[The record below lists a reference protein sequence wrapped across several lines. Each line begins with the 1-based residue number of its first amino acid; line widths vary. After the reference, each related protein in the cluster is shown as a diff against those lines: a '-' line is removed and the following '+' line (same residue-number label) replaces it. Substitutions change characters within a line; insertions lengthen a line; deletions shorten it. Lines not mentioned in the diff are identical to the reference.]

1 LSPPISRVAFYPDT
15 KYPSRNASPS
25 TILLSLRCTT
35 LPRPA
40 SQERKRTDDT
50 HTTRGEGLVL
60 AVLLQPLLIV
70 QAQQPHSFV
79 RKEGDVMLA
88 AMFDV
93 NNAKNGSC
101 GDYDV
106 REVQSVFAVEWF
118 IDKLNQINYIPGYH
132 IATPRTME
140 AAVQLKE
147 HYITGSNSS
156 QQAPLVGL
164 VGPSR
169 TSEVIPVSQFFSS
182 LPASQQLPQI
192 SGSATG
198 VALGNKTQYPNF
210 LRVIPPD
217 DVQIK
222 GDVFF
227 ILFTTVI
234 TKLLLE
240 LRWNYI
246 AIVYIDDD
254 YGTTAATALR
264 QEAERQNICVP
275 VFDSLPTNTKSSAFI
290 TSVND
295 VIFSEAL
302 RLQSSALT
310 DNIQVLEAAK
320 GSLMVTPRHR
330 EMEEFREAWNT
341 LWINCSYPPPEV
353 TDHPWLQELHALHK
367 GSNCQ
372 ALRLKPAEELL
383 YPWYHVQAAAV
394 FAAVIKRKH
403 AQDCAG
409 ASVPCTKFLS
419 HLRELTSQQIM
430 LQRSL
435 DLEAEFLNISS
446 AFYGVTDVRF
456 SSSGEVL
463 VGTDHEETLY
473 EIHNFRT
480 CGGDS
485 QFCFRKVGNFF
496 DGNISLNYSQTEA
509 YPPDTTGPVTWDNL
523 APAQCSDDVD
533 CLECRRTDLAESAL
547 IVEGDFYFVAMVPVH
562 TSDPDNPLQCGAI
575 RPDLGADFV
584 ESILFALD
592 KVNEPDG
599 RFSSIMK
606 DSCFNALSVKEKLIQ
621 LHKGR
626 LRTPRG
632 VVDVSAIVP
641 QIAGYI
647 GGFFSDVSFAMSDIL
662 TLLNRPA
669 YVHFSPT
676 SVSPKLSDRQEHP
689 YFMRLTVPANSEITA
704 MLDIL
709 NTVNA
714 SFVQIIF
721 NPDDAYSVDLTQE
734 FESEALKRN
743 VCVAQTVRVPVK
755 SKISQYYPILDTL
768 RVKNSARLVIVILQ
782 YEQVIKVMEA
792 MVEVLTAEDRFLFLG
807 SEAWAGRLEVVRGRS
822 RLSGSIT
829 LAEEIALDQN
839 FTTYFRHTNPV
850 TSRNFWLRDYWEAKE
865 NCFFDGSFQRKDK
878 SSQCPDDVQMRYD
891 QDPWVSYFVQ
901 AVYAFAEGVG
911 NALRSACSESAT
923 TLCASLKSEQI
934 VNHMKEVRLDLF
946 NTGEER
952 PVFDSNGDGE
962 NGYKVMQA
970 VKNPQTGQLA
980 YRQVGTWSA
989 GKGLELTVSVTDLAN
1004 ALPADL
1010 KTRGF
1015 NSRCTSTVD
1024 CNECPAANKS
1034 ASVSGGD
1041 DSQTLP
1047 LIPAVVVI
1055 AVLGVACIVLIIV
1068 TILACRRGTPKA
1080 ESVPP
1085 SLRFEND
1092 TSADLRQMNY
1102 PPFQETYPPGFH
1114 AHHFRSPGTV
1124 TPRDYEEL
1132 PVPAEAVTD
1141 TIPADPPVPC
1151 TNSREGKLNYL
1162 TVLPDPE

>member
-1 LSPPISRVAFYPDT
+1 
-15 KYPSRNASPS
+15 
-25 TILLSLRCTT
+25 
-35 LPRPA
+35 
-40 SQERKRTDDT
+40 
-50 HTTRGEGLVL
+50 
-60 AVLLQPLLIV
+60 
-70 QAQQPHSFV
+70 
-79 RKEGDVMLA
+79 
-88 AMFDV
+88 
-93 NNAKNGSC
+93 
-101 GDYDV
+101 
-106 REVQSVFAVEWF
+106 
-118 IDKLNQINYIPGYH
+118 
-132 IATPRTME
+132 
-140 AAVQLKE
+140 
-147 HYITGSNSS
+147 
-156 QQAPLVGL
+156 
-164 VGPSR
+164 
-169 TSEVIPVSQFFSS
+169 
-182 LPASQQLPQI
+182 
-192 SGSATG
+192 
-198 VALGNKTQYPNF
+198 
-210 LRVIPPD
+210 
-217 DVQIK
+217 
-222 GDVFF
+222 
-227 ILFTTVI
+227 
-234 TKLLLE
+234 
-240 LRWNYI
+240 
-246 AIVYIDDD
+246 
-254 YGTTAATALR
+254 
-264 QEAERQNICVP
+264 
-275 VFDSLPTNTKSSAFI
+275 
-290 TSVND
+290 
-295 VIFSEAL
+295 
-302 RLQSSALT
+302 
-310 DNIQVLEAAK
+310 
-320 GSLMVTPRHR
+320 
-330 EMEEFREAWNT
+330 MEEFREAWNT

-509 YPPDTTGPVTWDNL
+509 YPPDTTGPVT
-523 APAQCSDDVD
+523 
-533 CLECRRTDLAESAL
+533 
-547 IVEGDFYFVAMVPVH
+547 
-562 TSDPDNPLQCGAI
+562 
-575 RPDLGADFV
+575 
-584 ESILFALD
+584 
-592 KVNEPDG
+592 
-599 RFSSIMK
+599 
-606 DSCFNALSVKEKLIQ
+606 
-621 LHKGR
+621 
-626 LRTPRG
+626 
-632 VVDVSAIVP
+632 
-641 QIAGYI
+641 
-647 GGFFSDVSFAMSDIL
+647 
-662 TLLNRPA
+662 
-669 YVHFSPT
+669 PT

-721 NPDDAYSVDLTQE
+721 NPDDAYSVDLT
-734 FESEALKRN
+734 
-743 VCVAQTVRVPVK
+743 QTVRVPVK

-934 VNHMKEVRLDLF
+934 VR
-946 NTGEER
+946 EER
-952 PVFDSNGDGE
+952 PVFDSNGDGGE
-962 NGYKVMQA
+962 RIQ
-970 VKNPQTGQLA
+970 
-980 YRQVGTWSA
+980 
-989 GKGLELTVSVTDLAN
+989 
-1004 ALPADL
+1004 
-1010 KTRGF
+1010 
-1015 NSRCTSTVD
+1015 
-1024 CNECPAANKS
+1024 
-1034 ASVSGGD
+1034 
-1041 DSQTLP
+1041 
-1047 LIPAVVVI
+1047 
-1055 AVLGVACIVLIIV
+1055 
-1068 TILACRRGTPKA
+1068 ACRVETTAR
-1080 ESVPP
+1080 
-1085 SLRFEND
+1085 RF
-1092 TSADLRQMNY
+1092 L
-1102 PPFQETYPPGFH
+1102 
-1114 AHHFRSPGTV
+1114 
-1124 TPRDYEEL
+1124 
-1132 PVPAEAVTD
+1132 
-1141 TIPADPPVPC
+1141 
-1151 TNSREGKLNYL
+1151 
-1162 TVLPDPE
+1162 